1 MIKNNS
7 DRYQLNKLI
16 ADNKGTKNLF
26 IELLYNI
33 LGIGKHT
40 LPILSFSCIE
50 ALFAVINKEDT
61 NKYYNIIEQLKDELD
76 TLLGNNGVILIP
88 TFPTV
93 APFHNQALWTNAIDS
108 IVYCGLF
115 NILGFP
121 STQVC
126 AGFDSN
132 KLPIGI
138 QLISNRYCDKL
149 TVKLANL
156 IEYILG
162 GWCEPC

>member
-1 MIKNNS
+1 MMKNNE
-7 DRYQLNKLI
+7 DRYQLNKLLT
-16 ADNKGTKNLF
+16 DNKTTENLF
-26 IELLYNI
+26 IELFYSL

-40 LPILSFSCIE
+40 LPILSFSCME
-50 ALFAVINKEDT
+50 VVFAAISKDESG
-61 NKYYNIIEQLKDELD
+61 KYLNIIEQLRDELD
-76 TLLGNNGVILIP
+76 TLLGNNGVIIVP
-88 TFPTV
+88 TFPTT
-93 APFHNQALWTNAIDS
+93 APFHNQALWTNTIDS

-115 NILGFP
+115 NVLGFP

-126 AGFDSN
+126 TGLNAD

-149 TVKLANL
+149 TIKLANL
-156 IEYILG
+156 IEYIRG